1 MANFYAYPSFQRRYG
16 NEVDGDGNPII
27 SAQWQ
32 TIILNAT
39 QASTILGLFING
51 IVTEWIGYRK
61 TMILAMVFMSSA
73 VFIPFFSN
81 GLPMFLAGGLVQ
93 GIPWGVF
100 STLAVTYAADICPMK
115 LRGYMTS
122 WVSREMRK
130 NRQGLG
136 ISGQL
141 TTSKD

>member
-1 MANFYAYPSFQRRYG
+1 MANFFTYPSFQQRYG
-16 NEVDGDGNPII
+16 NEVDNDGNPIV

-51 IVTEWIGYRK
+51 IVTEWIGYRR
-61 TMILAMVFMSSA
+61 MMMLAMVFMAGA

-122 WVSREMRK
+122 WVSREMQRT
-130 NRQGLG
+130 RQGPG
-136 ISGQL
+136 TSDQL
-141 TTSKD
+141 MT